1 MLYKNVPLQR
11 CVAAMFM
18 IAFHGL
24 GEITVHPGVHID
36 NLIQLNHLK
45 TVSEPKKCLCSLLLA
60 IININKLPDPLRNS
74 IPVTALSSATYQLLL
89 PGSQFLAWS
98 TLHL

>member
-45 TVSEPKKCLCSLLLA
+45 TVSEP
-60 IININKLPDPLRNS
+60 
-74 IPVTALSSATYQLLL
+74 
-89 PGSQFLAWS
+89 
-98 TLHL
+98 